1 MEQPFVI
8 KFPQTRITKQSAPQS
23 DITEI
28 REMFHEINHR
38 YMVSQPSRYYAAIKR
53 TIDIAVSMT
62 FILLVMSW
70 LYPIVALLIKL
81 TSKGPVFFI
90 QKRTGYKGIEFDCFK
105 FRTMYV
111 NIDADTKQATSN
123 DKRITPVGKFLRL
136 THIDETAQFFNV
148 LLGDMSIVGPR
159 PHMLYHT
166 KHYSQ
171 FIPYYNLRHEAIPG
185 MTGMA
190 QVKGYIGEINIE
202 RELRKRVQ
210 WDVYYMKNRSILMD
224 LGIILSTFGM
234 VFVKAFSF
242 ITGKKKTEE

>member
-8 KFPQTRITKQSAPQS
+8 KFPTVQPSRPAAPQS
-23 DITEI
+23 DVAEI
-28 REMFHEINHR
+28 REMFREINHR
-38 YMVSQPSRYYAAIKR
+38 YMVYQPPAYYASIKR
-53 TIDIAVSMT
+53 FMDIAISMT

-90 QKRTGYKGIEFDCFK
+90 QKRTGYKGAEFDCFK

-111 NIDADTKQATSN
+111 NAEADTKQATAN
-123 DKRITPVGKFLRL
+123 DKRITFIGKFLRA
-136 THIDETAQFFNV
+136 THLDETPQFFNV
-148 LLGDMSIVGPR
+148 LIGDMSIVGPR

-166 KHYSQ
+166 RHYAQ
-171 FIPYYNLRHEAIPG
+171 NIPYYNLRHEATPG

-190 QVKGYIGEINIE
+190 QIKGYIGEINID

-210 WDVYYMKNRSILMD
+210 WDIYYLKNRSVWLD
-224 LGIILSTFGM
+224 LTIVITTFAQ
-234 VFVKAFSF
+234 VISKAFSGF
-242 ITGKKKTEE
+242 FAKN

>member
-8 KFPQTRITKQSAPQS
+8 KLPVTQPSRQAAPQS
-23 DITEI
+23 DVAEI
-28 REMFHEINHR
+28 REMFREINHR
-38 YMVSQPSRYYAAIKR
+38 YTVYQPPAYYTALKR
-53 TIDIAVSMT
+53 AMDITVSMT

-70 LYPIVALLIKL
+70 VYPIVALLIKL

-90 QKRTGYKGIEFDCFK
+90 QKRTGYKSEEFDCFK
-105 FRTMYV
+105 FRTMVV
-111 NIDADTKQATSN
+111 NDDADTKQAVTN
-123 DKRITPVGKFLRL
+123 DKRITFVGKFLRM
-136 THIDETAQFFNV
+136 THLDETPQFFNV

-166 KHYSQ
+166 SYYAK

-190 QVKGYIGEINIE
+190 QVKGYIGEINAE

-210 WDVYYMKNRSILMD
+210 WDIYYLKNRSIWMD
-224 LGIILSTFGM
+224 ISIVLNTFGQVFTKAFQGII
-234 VFVKAFSF
+234 
-242 ITGKKKTEE
+242 GKK

>member
-1 MEQPFVI
+1 MVYQP
-8 KFPQTRITKQSAPQS
+8 PAYYSAL
-23 DITEI
+23 
-28 REMFHEINHR
+28 
-38 YMVSQPSRYYAAIKR
+38 KR
-53 TIDIAVSMT
+53 AMDVTISMT

-90 QKRTGYKGIEFDCFK
+90 QKRTGYKGMEFDCFK

-111 NIDADTKQATSN
+111 NDDADTKQATSN

-136 THIDETAQFFNV
+136 THMDETPQFFNV

-166 KHYSQ
+166 RYYAQ
-171 FIPYYNLRHEAIPG
+171 FIPYYNLRHEAVPG

-190 QVKGYIGEINIE
+190 QIKGYIGEINLE

-210 WDVYYMKNRSILMD
+210 WDVYYLKNRSVWLDISIVFTTFAQVIVKG
-224 LGIILSTFGM
+224 LGGIF
-234 VFVKAFSF
+234 
-242 ITGKKKTEE
+242 KKG

>member
-8 KFPQTRITKQSAPQS
+8 KLPLTQPSRPAPQQS
-23 DITEI
+23 EISEI
-28 REMFHEINHR
+28 REMFREMNHR
-38 YMVSQPSRYYAAIKR
+38 YMVHQPAPYYATVKR
-53 TIDIAVSMT
+53 IMDITISMT

-70 LYPIVALLIKL
+70 LYPIIALLIKL

-90 QKRTGYKGIEFDCFK
+90 QKRTGYKGLEFDCYK

-111 NIDADTKQATSN
+111 NDDADKKQATQN

-136 THIDETAQFFNV
+136 THLDETAQFFNV

-166 KHYSQ
+166 RYYSQ
-171 FIPYYNLRHEAIPG
+171 FIPYYHLRHESVPG

-190 QVKGYIGEINIE
+190 QIKGYIGEINEE
-202 RELRKRVQ
+202 RELRKRIQ
-210 WDVYYMKNRSILMD
+210 WDIFYLKNKSVGLEISI
-224 LGIILSTFGM
+224 IFQTFLQ
-234 VFVKAFSF
+234 VFVKAFE
-242 ITGKKKTEE
+242 GLKKK